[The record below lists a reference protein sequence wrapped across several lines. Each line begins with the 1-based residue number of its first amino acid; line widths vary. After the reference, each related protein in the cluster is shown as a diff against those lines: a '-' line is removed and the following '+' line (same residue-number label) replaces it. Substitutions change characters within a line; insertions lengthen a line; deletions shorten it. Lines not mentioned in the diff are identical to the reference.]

1 MMICL
6 TWDIQIL
13 DLFFFTGKILDL
25 LKLSIF
31 QNASLPP
38 CLDPDCGLWETFWWQ
53 TLLSE
58 FVFVTMT
65 ESMEAK
71 VDCDDGV
78 GKGNCEPFC
87 FQSYIL
93 TNSMLYAHFSQEGV
107 IQILDGFSA
116 WNVTE

>member
-1 MMICL
+1 M
-6 TWDIQIL
+6 
-13 DLFFFTGKILDL
+13 
-25 LKLSIF
+25 
-31 QNASLPP
+31 
-38 CLDPDCGLWETFWWQ
+38 
-53 TLLSE
+53 LSE

-78 GKGNCEPFC
+78 GKGNCELFL
-87 FQSYIL
+87 FLFYIL